1 MEETTSPAGL
11 SSLCVVTSKSPKKDL
26 KGLIRFV
33 KEYLSRYGCEF
44 LCTEADKSI
53 SIIRLLFKTYLQ
65 KLFRQENYGLPL
77 IV

>member
-1 MEETTSPAGL
+1 MRSNFKKPQ
-11 SSLCVVTSKSPKKDL
+11 KDL

-33 KEYLSRYGCEF
+33 KEYLLRYGCEF